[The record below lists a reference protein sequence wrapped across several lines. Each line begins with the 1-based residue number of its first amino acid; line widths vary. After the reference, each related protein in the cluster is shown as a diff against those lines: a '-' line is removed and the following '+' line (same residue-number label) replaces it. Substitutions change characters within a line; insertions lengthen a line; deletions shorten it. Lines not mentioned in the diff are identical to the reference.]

1 MERCHPTSGRRSV
14 LAARSERLPSSIT
27 FVRPGAAMSDES
39 SSLANDDAP
48 RATPEWSTFFRR
60 FLPFAAIAG
69 PALFFVGALFV
80 AADVGTL
87 PEDLE
92 WISRQEAVI
101 GYFGVALL
109 VTTWVEIGKIVST
122 NAPKT
127 GIAVT
132 LLGTLGALGALN
144 VFARRSLSIDLVDYG
159 FDPVELYDVWEEAST
174 STILTL
180 IFTLPGFFLAPL
192 ITGGVVVAGKV
203 GPRWAGGALLLF
215 VPFFIMAQ
223 AAYVALPL
231 TYALAT
237 GLLLV
242 GVSGMVRSAQST

>member
-1 MERCHPTSGRRSV
+1 MT
-14 LAARSERLPSSIT
+14 
-27 FVRPGAAMSDES
+27 DET
-39 SSLANDDAP
+39 SSLANGDALP
-48 RATPEWSTFFRR
+48 ATPEWSTFFRR
-60 FLPFAAIAG
+60 FLPIAAIAG

-101 GYFGVALL
+101 GYIGVALL
-109 VTTWVEIGKIVST
+109 VATWIEIGRIVSS
-122 NAPKT
+122 NAAKT

-132 LLGTLGALGALN
+132 LLGTLGALGALYA
-144 VFARRSLSIDLVDYG
+144 FASRLFSIDLVDYG
-159 FDPVELYDVWEEAST
+159 FDPVEVFDVWEEPST

-180 IFTLPGFFLAPL
+180 SLALPCFFLAPL

-203 GPRWAGGALLLF
+203 GPRWAGVALLLF

-231 TYALAT
+231 TYAVAT

-242 GVSGMVRSAQST
+242 GVAGMVRSAHSA